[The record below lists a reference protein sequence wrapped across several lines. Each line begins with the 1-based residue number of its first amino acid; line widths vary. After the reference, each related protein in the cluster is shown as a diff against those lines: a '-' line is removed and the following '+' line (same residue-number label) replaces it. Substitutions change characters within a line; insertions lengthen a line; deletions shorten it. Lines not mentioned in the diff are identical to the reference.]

1 MKRSQARA
9 RGVPGGDRIFER
21 VYTRLGCPGRAPR
34 FEVQYHPYADLTHTI
49 RLREDTARVRLSD
62 VLRRA
67 PREVVEAA
75 AAILLG
81 RLYRRRP
88 PARMV
93 ETYRQF
99 TYARRTRRQLLF
111 LRQRRARRAEHRPSG
126 AHHDLGP
133 LFDRLNRS
141 YFENRLARPRL
152 GWSARA
158 WRTQLGC
165 FDPALGQIVINRGLD
180 RGNVPEYVV
189 AYILFH
195 EMLHQKHPM
204 RFERCRRESHSAE
217 FRREEKRF
225 ADYPRAMKF
234 LQRFP
239 AA

>member
-1 MKRSQARA
+1 MKQVQARG
-9 RGVPGGDRIFER
+9 RSVPGGQRIFER
-21 VYTRLGCPGRAPR
+21 IYARLGCPGRTPR

-62 VLRRA
+62 VLRSA
-67 PREVVEAA
+67 PRGVVEAA

-88 PARMV
+88 PAGMV

-99 TYARRTRRQLLF
+99 TYARRTRRQLLL
-111 LRQRRARRAEHRPSG
+111 LRQRRARKAELRSSG

-133 LFDRLNRS
+133 LFERLNES
-141 YFENRLARPRL
+141 YFENRLERPRL

-158 WRTQLGC
+158 WRSQLGC
-165 FDPALGQIVINRGLD
+165 FDPALGQIVINRELD
-180 RGNVPEYVV
+180 RSDVPEYVV

-204 RFERCRRESHSAE
+204 RFERCRRESHSVE

-225 ADYPRAMKF
+225 EDYPRAMKF
-234 LQRFP
+234 LERFP
-239 AA
+239 TY